1 MKCIVL
7 LNWWPM
13 TLSTDWLAITADE
26 ASVFPSVDQA
36 KAAIRRTVTRAAP
49 ESVYRRGKYNV
60 VRLTRELP

>member
-13 TLSTDWLAITADE
+13 TLSTDWLTISPDE
-26 ASVFPSVDQA
+26 ATVFAAVGQA
-36 KAAIRRTVTRAAP
+36 EAAIRRTATRATP
-49 ESVYRRGKYNV
+49 ESVYRRGQYNI